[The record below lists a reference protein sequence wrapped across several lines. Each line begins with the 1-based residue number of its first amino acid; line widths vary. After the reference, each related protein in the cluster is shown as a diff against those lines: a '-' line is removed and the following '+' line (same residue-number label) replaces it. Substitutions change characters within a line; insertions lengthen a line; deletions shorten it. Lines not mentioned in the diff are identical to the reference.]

1 MSLTIVFVFVGLWVV
16 GLVKGY
22 SFGGLIHILLVYAVL
37 MVIARLMEKRRSSR
51 CSENRPPAAESRL
64 VPQET

>member
-1 MSLTIVFVFVGLWVV
+1 MSWTIVFLFVGLWVL

-37 MVIARLMEKRRSSR
+37 MVIARLMEKRRFSR
-51 CSENRPPAAESRL
+51 STENSQPVVERNLTSRNS
-64 VPQET
+64 